1 MSTVPA
7 SIRDRSIAEAMDQV
21 LAAEHEA
28 AAAIASAAADADV
41 LQRAARE
48 ARRRILDRA
57 RRRAT
62 RLHEAMQQRLT
73 ISLAELERGRR
84 AATMPAAALEGLA
97 EAAAQRIAQLLTSD
111 SDART

>member
-1 MSTVPA
+1 
-7 SIRDRSIAEAMDQV
+7 
-21 LAAEHEA
+21 
-28 AAAIASAAADADV
+28 
-41 LQRAARE
+41 
-48 ARRRILDRA
+48 
-57 RRRAT
+57 
-62 RLHEAMQQRLT
+62 MQQRLT